1 MAERLPY
8 RVYIDWDRDGF
19 DAADE
24 VGEDYV
30 RAVSWSIGL
39 RRGGRVASVGKC
51 TIVLGNTDRRFSPD
65 YAAGPY
71 YGKLLPNLPVRVDF
85 LDNGTTRTVFRG
97 VTDSFRASP
106 HRLSDPTA
114 TVRCSDLLSKLRDA
128 NTLALPLRYDH
139 TPAELLTLISSA
151 AFGGMAASLYP
162 TMAGLPVSGVDGIYI
177 APHSY
182 AWVTTPGATA
192 YYVKTATTIAEAMDN
207 LAAAINAGD
216 GIGTVYG
223 SATLR
228 HPDVALIKGQTQRI
242 SIAATLQTALNRPEV
257 GNSNTYWQAQ
267 RFLMPVTGQV
277 SQVRVWIAEAEA
289 GTAGSA
295 LVVELRNETSS
306 SPGATIYASASK
318 TGGATESYLDIPIV
332 GPLLAEG
339 APFWVVLRSTTADIY
354 YLYGSEGDLY
364 TDGLWKSSDNAGA
377 SWNVPGDYD
386 LRLDIDVM
394 PQPHLEAVTE
404 GAWGNGIVLTQLGT
418 ALDLGGETS
427 LIDGEDAPAD
437 LMDYETGGNTLDLV
451 GGEWRAGETNG
462 LRAVEEVV
470 SSVGGYFWAASD
482 GKLTYRSLDWW
493 LTRAN
498 AAADLTID
506 SDANDIKA
514 EVAIDDI
521 VNVVTGTITDRRTI
535 VSGIVAT
542 APEIITV
549 PGRWGQEPV
558 ERWTKSAPTVPGVVT
573 LRLPYVNPDTGKY
586 LPALTVNQPV
596 AGTDYTVNDREDGTG
611 FDYSTTGQITLSL
624 APAGA
629 DLEVTL
635 SNAALGTLYVSDLR
649 IYGTRFTDVTE
660 VTITEQ
666 DATSIAAYGRRAPL
680 RVDLPFTVGEE
691 FSRSYIR
698 YLLARGATAGTYAQS
713 ISFTNRLEV
722 GGVSLFALDIGDVVD
737 LTDWQTGI
745 DGQRY
750 LIAGIDGAMA
760 VDGSCGLTFALE
772 RIDDQTYWI
781 LEDATFGVL
790 DTTTRLGV

>member
-1 MAERLPY
+1 MASRLPY

-24 VGEDYV
+24 VGEDYA

-65 YAAGPY
+65 YASGPH

-106 HRLSDPTA
+106 HRLSDPTT

-128 NTLALPLRYDH
+128 NTLSLPLRYDH
-139 TPAELLTLISSA
+139 TPAELLALITSA
-151 AFGGMAASLYP
+151 AFGGGTASNP
-162 TMAGLPVSGVDGIYI
+162 IVMKGLPVSGVDGMII
-177 APHSY
+177 NGTAY
-182 AWVTTPGATA
+182 AWVTTPGANA
-192 YYVKTATTIAEAMDN
+192 YYAKTATTIAEAMDN
-207 LAAAINAGD
+207 MQAAINGGE
-216 GIGTVYG
+216 GIGTAYG
-223 SATLR
+223 SATIR

-242 SIAATLQTALNRPEV
+242 SIPATIQTSLNRPEV

-267 RFLMPVTGQV
+267 RFVMPVTGQV
-277 SQVRVWIAEAEA
+277 SQVRVWIAEAQP

-295 LVVELRNETSS
+295 LVVELRNETSD
-306 SPGATIYASASK
+306 SPGSTIYATASK

-332 GPLLAEG
+332 GPLLAED
-339 APFWVVLRSTTADIY
+339 APFWVVLRSTTAATY
-354 YLYGSEGDLY
+354 FLYGSEGDFY

-386 LRLDIDVM
+386 LRLDIDFM
-394 PQPHLEAVTE
+394 PQPRLEAVTE
-404 GAWGNGIVLTQLGT
+404 GAWGNEIATVASGT
-418 ALDLGGETS
+418 AVEFSYGDALYG
-427 LIDGEDAPAD
+427 GEDAPVGLLDFEA
-437 LMDYETGGNTLDLV
+437 GGHTLDLV

-462 LRAVEEVV
+462 LRAVEDVV

-493 LTRAN
+493 LTRAS
-498 AAADLTID
+498 AAAALVID
-506 SDANDIKA
+506 SDENDLKA

-521 VNVVTGTITDRRTI
+521 VNVVTGTIVDRREI
-535 VSGIVAT
+535 VSGVVAT
-542 APEIITV
+542 APELIAV
-549 PGRWGQEPV
+549 PGRWGEEPV
-558 ERWTKSAPTVPGVVT
+558 ARWTKNAPTEPGAVT

-586 LPALTVNQPV
+586 LPALTIAQPI
-596 AGTDYTVNDREDGTG
+596 AGVDYTVNDKEDGTG
-611 FDYSTTGQITLSL
+611 FDYSSTGQITLSI

-635 SNAALGTLYVSDLR
+635 SNAALGSLYVRNLHFD
-649 IYGTRFTDVTE
+649 GTRFTDVTE
-660 VTITEQ
+660 VQITEQ
-666 DATSIAAYGRRAPL
+666 DTDSITAYGRRAPL
-680 RVDLPFTVGEE
+680 RVDLPFAVGEE

-698 YLLARGATAGTYAQS
+698 YLLSRGATARTAAQS
-713 ISFTNRLEV
+713 VSFTNRLDV
-722 GGVSLFALDIGDVVD
+722 GGVSLFALDIGDVVE

-745 DGQRY
+745 DAQRY
-750 LIAGIDGAMA
+750 LIVGIDGAMA

-772 RIDDQTYWI
+772 RIDDKTYWI
-781 LEDATFGVL
+781 LGDDVFGVL
-790 DTTTRLGV
+790 GSTTRLGV